1 MKDKILVL
9 GASGLN
15 GSTIFLYFLNHFK
28 SNYDVYGS
36 YFRNKIYFK
45 EEILNKLFQFNCLS
59 ENNLKEIFEK
69 FNPSIIINCIGVT
82 KHLSNHFTA
91 GEIKLINSI
100 FPHKLIEYCDQYGT
114 RLIHLSTD
122 CVFSGQK
129 GNYKEDDHPDA
140 TDQYGITKKEGEFNN
155 QKHLT
160 IRTSVVGHE
169 IALSN
174 GLLEWFLKQEKICDG
189 YSNAVFS
196 GVTTNELSNIIANY
210 IINNKKISGLYHI
223 GGVKI
228 NKYELLRY
236 FSKIYQKDISIK
248 KDEKFKIDRSL
259 NVDKFCNDT
268 GYIKKDWKLMIEE
281 MKEKEVVYRNL
292 LKL

>member
-1 MKDKILVL
+1 M
-9 GASGLN
+9 
-15 GSTIFLYFLNHFK
+15 
-28 SNYDVYGS
+28 
-36 YFRNKIYFK
+36 
-45 EEILNKLFQFNCLS
+45 
-59 ENNLKEIFEK
+59 
-69 FNPSIIINCIGVT
+69 
-82 KHLSNHFTA
+82 
-91 GEIKLINSI
+91 
-100 FPHKLIEYCDQYGT
+100 
-114 RLIHLSTD
+114 
-122 CVFSGQK
+122 
-129 GNYKEDDHPDA
+129 
-140 TDQYGITKKEGEFNN
+140 
-155 QKHLT
+155 
-160 IRTSVVGHE
+160 
-169 IALSN
+169 
-174 GLLEWFLKQEKICDG
+174 LEWFLKQEKICDG